1 MFHETRTARIP
12 ECLESE
18 FPLLARLQKEY
29 LHTPIWLEA
38 TCRSQTQNYGCDS
51 DSILLVSGMPFS
63 GDAPSQRHDGRPC
76 SKDDP
81 LQRKKWSGKPL
92 QLQAMLTQI

>member
-1 MFHETRTARIP
+1 MKLGPRAS
-12 ECLESE
+12 LNVS
-18 FPLLARLQKEY
+18 LLARLQKEY

-63 GDAPSQRHDGRPC
+63 GDRAIP
-76 SKDDP
+76 
-81 LQRKKWSGKPL
+81 
-92 QLQAMLTQI
+92 AA